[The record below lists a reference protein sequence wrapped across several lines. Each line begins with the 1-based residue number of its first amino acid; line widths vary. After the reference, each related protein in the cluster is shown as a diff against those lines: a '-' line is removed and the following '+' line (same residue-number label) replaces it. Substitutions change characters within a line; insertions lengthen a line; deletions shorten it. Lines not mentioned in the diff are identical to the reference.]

1 MKSCLQ
7 WSQFYCPSW
16 GDVALLFVHVYV
28 GVSVHKLSGKILK
41 KKNIYSLNCY
51 LFLHDIQYYWVF
63 LLTNQILCICKI
75 SLLLCSVTQQTAF
88 CKILFFFFF
97 HIINDNVMGLLQHY
111 KTDDY
116 QTCFDHHIFLL
127 TLIRTKR
134 KVHSNTNY
142 KQAGQIHRPFHG
154 HYSFKIFIKYKTLFC
169 DYG

>member
-1 MKSCLQ
+1 MIFNIIEYLYWQIK
-7 WSQFYCPSW
+7 FY
-16 GDVALLFVHVYV
+16 VYAR
-28 GVSVHKLSGKILK
+28 LA
-41 KKNIYSLNCY
+41 YC
-51 LFLHDIQYYWVF
+51 
-63 LLTNQILCICKI
+63 
-75 SLLLCSVTQQTAF
+75 LCSVTQQTAF

-116 QTCFDHHIFLL
+116 QTCFDYHIFLL

-154 HYSFKIFIKYKTLFC
+154 HYSFKICIKYKNPVLWLWLKSTLEMLEI
-169 DYG
+169 DQVDQL